1 MRRNEFKRDLEIDPN
16 ELDVQAGLQG
26 ELFFK
31 WADLSIEAQEEQ
43 DRAKLNLETAEADL
57 FQKAK
62 LDPDSFG
69 ITKATDAS
77 TSQAV
82 RLQPKYLEASE
93 RLIQAKAN
101 AARLRAAVGAME
113 QKKRMI
119 EILVT
124 LHGQQYFA
132 GPSVPRNLADAWKEV
147 RENREQNVH
156 EKQKGKIRKRK
167 RGKIRKRKKGME

>member
-1 MRRNEFKRDLEIDPN
+1 MKKNEFERDLEIDPN
-16 ELDVQAGLQG
+16 ELDVQAGMQG

-43 DRAKLNLETAEADL
+43 DRAKLSLETIEADL
-57 FQKAK
+57 YQKAK

-69 ITKATDAS
+69 ITKATDAA
-77 TSQAV
+77 TAQAV
-82 RLQPKYLEASE
+82 KLQPKYLEASE
-93 RLIQAKAN
+93 RLIIAKGD

-119 EILVT
+119 EVLVT

-132 GPSVPRNLADAWKEV
+132 GPSVPRNLAEAWKEV
-147 RENREQNVH
+147 RENREQSVN
-156 EKQKGKIRKRK
+156 KRQKKKIRIRKREK
-167 RGKIRKRKKGME
+167 E